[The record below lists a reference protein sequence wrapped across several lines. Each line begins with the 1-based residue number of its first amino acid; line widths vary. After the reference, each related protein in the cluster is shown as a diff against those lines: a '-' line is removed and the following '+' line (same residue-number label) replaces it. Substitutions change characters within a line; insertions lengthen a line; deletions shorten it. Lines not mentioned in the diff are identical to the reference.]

1 MCELGF
7 VHSRLTRPPLAS
19 SALFVVACTLQ
30 DENSKISIVACDW
43 WPGFILWGAPRPTN
57 WQIGKFIGSYGYTAK
72 GHQCQAACGRP
83 VFCFGGGGG
92 LALCLV
98 LPLFRFRWVGEH
110 RVLRVVPAI
119 TIHTAA
125 REILGKL

>member
-1 MCELGF
+1 MREAQRR
-7 VHSRLTRPPLAS
+7 RLPQPCSL
-19 SALFVVACTLQ
+19 SAEFGEWTNL
-30 DENSKISIVACDW
+30 
-43 WPGFILWGAPRPTN
+43 N

-83 VFCFGGGGG
+83 VFCWGGGRS
-92 LALCLV
+92 CS
-98 LPLFRFRWVGEH
+98 LFGSSSLRFRWVGEH
-110 RVLRVVPAI
+110 RVLCVVPAI